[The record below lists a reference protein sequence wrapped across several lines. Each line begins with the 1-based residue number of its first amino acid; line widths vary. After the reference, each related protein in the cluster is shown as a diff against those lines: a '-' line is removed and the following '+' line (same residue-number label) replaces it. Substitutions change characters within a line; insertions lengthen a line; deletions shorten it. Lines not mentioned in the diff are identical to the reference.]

1 MELAEVISEIIIDPE
16 RGLNEVLV
24 SRKPLLLAIGIA
36 IAGLFCQIVSAML
49 LESYAPDQIAGMF
62 IARFL
67 ASVFSFAVFWFVLT
81 AIFHFIA
88 TWHQTEGSSHHL
100 FVLFGSSL
108 VPLIFMPVAAL
119 LAKSLGSGGHF
130 VFFLFSATIFIW
142 VLSLQVKSLKLI
154 YHWQTGKAILV
165 YIMPFVSTFVLLFIS
180 TIMLIVL
187 AFALFAS
194 YF

>member
-1 MELAEVISEIIIDPE
+1 METAEVVTEIIIEPE
-16 RGLNEVLV
+16 RGLSEVLLC
-24 SRKPLLLAIGIA
+24 RKPLLLAIGIA
-36 IAGLFCQIVSAML
+36 VVGLFCQIVSAML
-49 LESYAPDQIAGMF
+49 LENHNPDQIAGMF

-67 ASVFSFAVFWFVLT
+67 ASLFSFAFFWFVLT

-108 VPLIFMPVAAL
+108 APLIFLPVAAL
-119 LAKSLGSGGHF
+119 LARSLGSGGHF
-130 VFFLFSATIFIW
+130 VFFLLSMAVFIW
-142 VLSLQVKSLKLI
+142 VLALQVKSLKLI
-154 YHWQTGKAILV
+154 YRWPTGKAVLV
-165 YIMPFVSTFVLLFIS
+165 YIMPFVSTFILMFIS